1 MQSRLI
7 KLSEDHQKT
16 CPKSQRCPETVV
28 LLQENESKILRLENI
43 NKILNNKCK
52 LLQIQLKD
60 KSKKRISSGRI
71 NRCKSESKDSLTKE
85 K

>member
-16 CPKSQRCPETVV
+16 CPQNQRCPETVA
-28 LLQENESKILRLENI
+28 LLQENENKILRLENI
-43 NKILNNKCK
+43 NRILNNKCK
-52 LLQIQLKD
+52 LLQIQLKE

-71 NRCKSESKDSLTKE
+71 NRCKSASKDSLPKE